1 MNIKR
6 QSELFPDLGDDHGHG
21 PVHHQHKQPGQPG
34 YPQARALDKM
44 RRQQVARVRKL
55 GKK

>member
-21 PVHHQHKQPGQPG
+21 PVHHQQKLPGQPG
-34 YPQARALDKM
+34 YPQSRALDKL
-44 RRQQVARVRKL
+44 RRQQVPRVRKL